1 MKPLYTIL
9 LLLCAIVSCSQF
21 ETLEIT
27 AYSPGNHAYGVEEN
41 APVFIEFNNDVEKSD
56 VESNFV
62 LAGDSGRMEGQ
73 FNWASEKKFFFVPRE
88 TLRRGNRYTMELPR
102 TIRDT
107 KGNRMEEQF
116 LSEFYIG
123 SDLER
128 PSVSSSEPAYVEGG
142 AENISTALD
151 RIIVRFSE
159 PMNTMKTERAFSL
172 NPDVSGYF
180 EWTDNDATM
189 IYHLTSELEYGTL
202 YTVSVSTAAEDNAGN
217 SMVQAYRLA
226 FLTGSDFQCPEV
238 LGIFDA
244 SIIPPPF
251 WDRDV
256 ITSVSRTA
264 AIAVSFSEAMDR
276 TATESA
282 FSLTPGVEGTFSW
295 NPSSD
300 RLEFTPEE
308 PLAEDSVYTIRI
320 SSSAKDQNGRRL
332 NDDYDLSIRT
342 SAENSLHIEPGNVQ
356 GYADVED
363 LKDLFYG
370 APTSWPVKIDLG
382 SPVAGVDY
390 NYYFRIHF
398 KRGSTEPVSM
408 DPYSVFDNLLPPEG
422 FGAVSEP
429 IIKDVTWNTGETE
442 LTVILSRLNKGILY
456 RFTITGGEY
465 GIMDEYGNTMKENF
479 LFEFKDDN

>member
-1 MKPLYTIL
+1 MKPLYGL
-9 LLLCAIVSCSQF
+9 LLLCTIVSCSQF

-41 APVFIEFNNDVEKSD
+41 TPVFIEFNNDVEKSD
-56 VESNFV
+56 IESNFV

-88 TLRRGNRYTMELPR
+88 ILRRGNRYTMELPR
-102 TIRDT
+102 TVRDT

-116 LSEFYIG
+116 LSEFYVG

-142 AENISTALD
+142 ADNISTTLD

-172 NPDVSGYF
+172 SPDVSGYF
-180 EWTDNDATM
+180 EWTDNNATM

-217 SMVQAYRLA
+217 SMVQAYRMV
-226 FLTGSDFQCPEV
+226 FLTGSDFQCPEI

-244 SIIPPPF
+244 SIVPPPF
-251 WDRDV
+251 WDRNV
-256 ITSVSRTA
+256 ITSVSRTM

-282 FSLTPGVEGTFSW
+282 FSLTPGVSGAFTW
-295 NPSSD
+295 NTASD
-300 RLEFTPEE
+300 RMEFTPDK
-308 PLAEDSVYTIRI
+308 PLAEDSVYTVRI
-320 SSSAKDQNGRRL
+320 SSSAKDLNGRRL
-332 NDDYDLSIRT
+332 NNDYDLSIRT
-342 SAENSLHIEPGNVQ
+342 SAENSLYIAPGTVTGSND
-356 GYADVED
+356 GSDFTP
-363 LKDLFYG
+363 LFAG
-370 APTSWPVKIDLG
+370 SPATWPVDINLG
-382 SPVAGVDY
+382 TPVSGSDY
-390 NYYFRIHF
+390 DYYFKIRF
-398 KRGSTEPVSM
+398 KRGTTEPIAM
-408 DPYSVFDNLLPPEG
+408 EQYSIFDNLLPPEG
-422 FGAVSEP
+422 FGAPSEP
-429 IIKDVTWNTGETE
+429 IIKDITWNTGAAE
-442 LTVILSRLNKGILY
+442 LTIVLSRLNKNILY

-479 LFEFKDDN
+479 VFEFKDEN